1 MPEGGRVEARPEELG
16 PSWVRVIGCEHRV
29 GVERAEVHQGME
41 GKGRGGVDGGDISR
55 RPESQ
60 GWEVLG
66 EGEEEG
72 ETTIRRGLREL
83 G

>member
-1 MPEGGRVEARPEELG
+1 MPEGGRAEARPEELG
-16 PSWVRVIGCEHRV
+16 PSWVRVFGCEHRV
-29 GVERAEVHQGME
+29 GVESAEVHQGIGGE
-41 GKGRGGVDGGDISR
+41 GRGGVDGGDASR
-55 RPESQ
+55 WSESK
-60 GWEVLG
+60 GREVLG